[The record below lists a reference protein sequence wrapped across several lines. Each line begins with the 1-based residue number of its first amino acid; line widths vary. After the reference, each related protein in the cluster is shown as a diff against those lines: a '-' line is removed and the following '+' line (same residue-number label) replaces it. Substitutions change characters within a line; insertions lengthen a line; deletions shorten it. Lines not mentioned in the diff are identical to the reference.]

1 MLVRRAG
8 GQQKGLQL
16 RVNTPVMMQ
25 DTKYKLLENEATGV
39 APIRQSLTIPPAQPT
54 VIANTITP
62 KKSRRFLTPL
72 TAPVIANITVPKMSK
87 AYIHSFS
94 ITKE

>member
-1 MLVRRAG
+1 MLRTIIENDGKLVLGGFKTAG
-8 GQQKGLQL
+8 AYATGMG
-16 RVNTPVMMQ
+16 V
-25 DTKYKLLENEATGV
+25 TKNEATGV